1 MEQCRKAGK
10 SHWYHETQSSMSS
23 QTTLP
28 LMPEAAYVNDRFLLD
43 LAISETALVPFE
55 SWLNPARQLANILFP
70 PTVINDRLHT
80 FSAYERM
87 STALTAAQVFGVQ
100 RLCRHYAARLA
111 PLPGPDA
118 SRESNQRLAQITQYA
133 RQLAGS
139 PSVINTRARE
149 QLAEVG
155 LTAWDT
161 VLINQI
167 IGFIG
172 FQARV
177 SAVFQAFCRLP
188 VRELPGLE
196 MQRFA
201 GAVSFQNPQATWRP
215 AASLVEYPAAHAK
228 VRRQYS
234 PSQCQMLAP
243 VLLRDPSSFAL
254 LERILTSTIRTA
266 SPPSLLPL
274 ITLLT
279 SRINGSAS
287 CFNEQATQPGAWH
300 RAVVTL
306 RLEEDDIARWERQHS
321 VEPALTQAI
330 QWLTRAPDRFS
341 AVHFS
346 PLLNRGGSSEQVIN
360 MLGWCSVCGW
370 LNRLKIALGETH

>member
-10 SHWYHETQSSMSS
+10 SHWYHETQSTMSS
-23 QTTLP
+23 QTTLS

-43 LAISETALVPFE
+43 LAVSETVLAPFE
-55 SWLNPARQLANILFP
+55 SWLKPARQLADILFP
-70 PTVINDRLHT
+70 RTVFNDRLHT

-155 LTAWDT
+155 LTARDT

-167 IGFIG
+167 IGFVG

-177 SAVFQAFCRLP
+177 AAIFQAFFRLP
-188 VRELPGLE
+188 VRELPGQE

-201 GAVSFQNPQATWRP
+201 GAVPFQNPQATWRP
-215 AASLVEYPAAHAK
+215 ADSLVEYPPAHTK

-234 PSQCQMLAP
+234 SSQCQKMAP

-254 LERILTSTIRTA
+254 LERILTSTLLTA
-266 SPPSLLPL
+266 SPRSLLPL

-279 SRINGSAS
+279 SRINGSAA
-287 CFNEQATQPGAWH
+287 CFNEQAAQPGEWR
-300 RAVVTL
+300 RAVITL
-306 RLEEDDIARWERQHS
+306 RLEDDDIARWEL
-321 VEPALTQAI
+321 EPALTQAI

-341 AVHFS
+341 AAHFS
-346 PLLNRGGSSEQVIN
+346 PLLTRVGSSEQAIN
-360 MLGWCSVCGW
+360 MLGWCGVCGW
-370 LNRLKIALGETH
+370 LNRLKIALGETY

>member
-10 SHWYHETQSSMSS
+10 SHWYHETQSTMSS
-23 QTTLP
+23 QTTLS

-43 LAISETALVPFE
+43 LAVSETALAPFE
-55 SWLNPARQLANILFP
+55 SWLKPARQLADILFP
-70 PTVINDRLHT
+70 RTVFNDRLHT

-133 RQLAGS
+133 LQLAGS

-155 LTAWDT
+155 LTARDT

-167 IGFIG
+167 IGFVG

-177 SAVFQAFCRLP
+177 AAIFQAFCRLP
-188 VRELPGLE
+188 VRELPGQE

-201 GAVSFQNPQATWRP
+201 RAARFQNPQATWRP
-215 AASLVEYPAAHAK
+215 ADSLVEYPPAHTK

-234 PSQCQMLAP
+234 SSQCQMMAP
-243 VLLRDPSSFAL
+243 VLMRDPSSFAL
-254 LERILTSTIRTA
+254 LERILTSTLHTA
-266 SPPSLLPL
+266 SPPSLLPF
-274 ITLLT
+274 ISLLT
-279 SRINGSAS
+279 SRINGSAA
-287 CFNEQATQPGAWH
+287 CFNEQAAQPGEWR
-300 RAVVTL
+300 RAVITL
-306 RLEEDDIARWERQHS
+306 RLEDDDIARWEL
-321 VEPALTQAI
+321 EPALTQAI

-341 AVHFS
+341 AAHFF
-346 PLLNRGGSSEQVIN
+346 PLLNRVGSSEQAIN
-360 MLGWCSVCGW
+360 MLGWCGVCGW
-370 LNRLKIALGETH
+370 LNRLKIALGETY

>member
-10 SHWYHETQSSMSS
+10 SHWYHETQSTMSS
-23 QTTLP
+23 QTTLS

-43 LAISETALVPFE
+43 LAVSETALAPFE
-55 SWLNPARQLANILFP
+55 SWLKPARQLADILFP
-70 PTVINDRLHT
+70 RTVFNDRLHT

-155 LTAWDT
+155 LTARDT

-167 IGFIG
+167 IGFVG

-177 SAVFQAFCRLP
+177 AAIFQAFCRLP
-188 VRELPGLE
+188 VRELPGQE

-201 GAVSFQNPQATWRP
+201 RAARFQNPQATWRP
-215 AASLVEYPAAHAK
+215 ADSLVEYPPAHTK

-234 PSQCQMLAP
+234 SSQCQMMAP
-243 VLLRDPSSFAL
+243 VLMRDPSSFAL
-254 LERILTSTIRTA
+254 LERILTSTLHTA
-266 SPPSLLPL
+266 SPPSLLPF
-274 ITLLT
+274 ISLLT
-279 SRINGSAS
+279 SRINDSAA
-287 CFNEQATQPGAWH
+287 CFNEQAAQPGEWR
-300 RAVVTL
+300 RAVITL
-306 RLEEDDIARWERQHS
+306 RLEDDDIARWEL
-321 VEPALTQAI
+321 EPALTQAI

-341 AVHFS
+341 AAHFF
-346 PLLNRGGSSEQVIN
+346 PLLNRVGSSEQAIN
-360 MLGWCSVCGW
+360 MLGWCGVCGW
-370 LNRLKIALGETH
+370 LNRLKIALGETY

>member
-10 SHWYHETQSSMSS
+10 SHWYHETQSTMSS
-23 QTTLP
+23 QAPLS

-43 LAISETALVPFE
+43 LAVAETALTPFE
-55 SWLNPARQLANILFP
+55 SWLKPARQLADVLFP
-70 PTVINDRLHT
+70 RTVLNDRLHT

-100 RLCRHYAARLA
+100 RLCRYYAARLA

-155 LTAWDT
+155 LTARDT

-177 SAVFQAFCRLP
+177 AAIFQAFCRLP
-188 VRELPGLE
+188 VRELPGQE

-201 GAVSFQNPQATWRP
+201 RAARFQNPQTTWQP
-215 AASLVEYPAAHAK
+215 AASLVEYPPAHTK
-228 VRRQYS
+228 VQRQYS
-234 PSQCQMLAP
+234 SSQCQMMAP
-243 VLLRDPSSFAL
+243 VLMRDPSSFAL
-254 LERILTSTIRTA
+254 LERILTSTLHTA

-279 SRINGSAS
+279 SRINGSAA
-287 CFNEQATQPGAWH
+287 CFNEQSTQPGAWR
-300 RAVVTL
+300 RAVITL
-306 RLEEDDIARWERQHS
+306 RQEDDDIARWEL
-321 VEPALTQAI
+321 EPALTQAI

-341 AVHFS
+341 AAHFF
-346 PLLNRGGSSEQVIN
+346 PLLTRGVSSEQAIN
-360 MLGWCSVCGW
+360 MLGWCGVCGW
-370 LNRLKIALGETH
+370 LNRLKIALGETY

>member
-10 SHWYHETQSSMSS
+10 SHWYHETQSTMSS
-23 QTTLP
+23 QTTLS

-43 LAISETALVPFE
+43 LAVSETALAPFE
-55 SWLNPARQLANILFP
+55 SWLKPARQLADILFP
-70 PTVINDRLHT
+70 RTVFNDRLHT

-100 RLCRHYAARLA
+100 RLCRYYAARLA

-155 LTAWDT
+155 LTAQDT

-167 IGFIG
+167 IGFVG

-177 SAVFQAFCRLP
+177 AAIFQAFCRQP
-188 VRELPGLE
+188 VRELPGQE

-201 GAVSFQNPQATWRP
+201 RAARFQNPQATWRP
-215 AASLVEYPAAHAK
+215 ADSLVEYPPAHTK

-234 PSQCQMLAP
+234 SSQCQMMAP
-243 VLLRDPSSFAL
+243 VLMRDPSSFAL
-254 LERILTSTIRTA
+254 LERILTSTLHTA
-266 SPPSLLPL
+266 SPPSLLPF
-274 ITLLT
+274 ITLLS
-279 SRINGSAS
+279 SRINGSAA
-287 CFNEQATQPGAWH
+287 CFNEQAAQPGEWR
-300 RAVVTL
+300 RAVITL
-306 RLEEDDIARWERQHS
+306 RLEDDDIARWEL
-321 VEPALTQAI
+321 EPALTQAI

-341 AVHFS
+341 AAHFS
-346 PLLNRGGSSEQVIN
+346 PLLNRVGSSEQAIN
-360 MLGWCSVCGW
+360 MLGWCGVCGW
-370 LNRLKIALGETH
+370 LNRLKIALGETY

>member
-10 SHWYHETQSSMSS
+10 SHWYHETQSTMSS
-23 QTTLP
+23 QTTLS

-43 LAISETALVPFE
+43 LAVSETALAPFE
-55 SWLNPARQLANILFP
+55 SWLKPARQLADILFP
-70 PTVINDRLHT
+70 RTVFNDRLHT

-155 LTAWDT
+155 LTARDT

-167 IGFIG
+167 IGFVG

-177 SAVFQAFCRLP
+177 AAIFQAFCRLP
-188 VRELPGLE
+188 VRELPGQE

-201 GAVSFQNPQATWRP
+201 RAALFQNPQATWRP
-215 AASLVEYPAAHAK
+215 ADSLVEYPPAHTK

-234 PSQCQMLAP
+234 SSQCQKMAP
-243 VLLRDPSSFAL
+243 ILLRDPSSFAL
-254 LERILTSTIRTA
+254 LERILTSTLHTA

-279 SRINGSAS
+279 SRINGSAA
-287 CFNEQATQPGAWH
+287 CFNEQAAQPGEWR
-300 RAVVTL
+300 RAVITL
-306 RLEEDDIARWERQHS
+306 RQEDDDIARWEL
-321 VEPALTQAI
+321 EPALTQAI
-330 QWLTRAPDRFS
+330 QWLVRAPDRFS
-341 AVHFS
+341 AAHFS
-346 PLLNRGGSSEQVIN
+346 PLLNRVGSSEQAIN
-360 MLGWCSVCGW
+360 MLGWCGVCGW
-370 LNRLKIALGETH
+370 LNRLKIALGETY

>member
-10 SHWYHETQSSMSS
+10 SHWYHETQSTMSS
-23 QTTLP
+23 QTTLS
-28 LMPEAAYVNDRFLLD
+28 LLPEAAYVNDRFLLD
-43 LAISETALVPFE
+43 LAVSETALAPFE
-55 SWLNPARQLANILFP
+55 SWLKPARQLADILFP
-70 PTVINDRLHT
+70 RTVFNDRLHT

-155 LTAWDT
+155 LTARDT

-167 IGFIG
+167 IGFVG

-177 SAVFQAFCRLP
+177 AAIFQAFCRLP
-188 VRELPGLE
+188 VRELPGQE
-196 MQRFA
+196 MQLFA
-201 GAVSFQNPQATWRP
+201 RAARFQNPQATWRP
-215 AASLVEYPAAHAK
+215 ADSLVEYPPAHTK

-234 PSQCQMLAP
+234 SSQCQMMAP
-243 VLLRDPSSFAL
+243 VLMRDPSSFAL
-254 LERILTSTIRTA
+254 LERILTSTLHTA
-266 SPPSLLPL
+266 SPPSLLPF
-274 ITLLT
+274 ISLLT
-279 SRINGSAS
+279 SRINGSAA
-287 CFNEQATQPGAWH
+287 CFNEQAAQPGEWR
-300 RAVVTL
+300 RAVITL
-306 RLEEDDIARWERQHS
+306 RLEDDDIARWEL
-321 VEPALTQAI
+321 EPALTQAI

-341 AVHFS
+341 AAHFS
-346 PLLNRGGSSEQVIN
+346 PLLNRVGSSEQAIN
-360 MLGWCSVCGW
+360 MLGWCGVCGW
-370 LNRLKIALGETH
+370 LNRLKIALGETY

>member
-10 SHWYHETQSSMSS
+10 SHWYHETQSTMSS
-23 QTTLP
+23 QTTLS
-28 LMPEAAYVNDRFLLD
+28 LLPEAAYVNDRFLLD
-43 LAISETALVPFE
+43 LAVSETALAPFE
-55 SWLNPARQLANILFP
+55 SWLKPARQLADILFP
-70 PTVINDRLHT
+70 RTVFNDRLHT

-155 LTAWDT
+155 LTARDT

-167 IGFIG
+167 IGFVG

-177 SAVFQAFCRLP
+177 AAIFQAFCRLP
-188 VRELPGLE
+188 VRELPGQE

-201 GAVSFQNPQATWRP
+201 RAARFQNPQATWRP
-215 AASLVEYPAAHAK
+215 ADSLVEYPPAHTK

-234 PSQCQMLAP
+234 SSQCQMMAP
-243 VLLRDPSSFAL
+243 VLMRDPSSFAL
-254 LERILTSTIRTA
+254 LERILTSTLHTA
-266 SPPSLLPL
+266 SPPSLLPF
-274 ITLLT
+274 ISLLT
-279 SRINGSAS
+279 SRINGSAA
-287 CFNEQATQPGAWH
+287 CFNEQAAQPGEWR
-300 RAVVTL
+300 RAVITL
-306 RLEEDDIARWERQHS
+306 RLEDDDIARWEL
-321 VEPALTQAI
+321 EPALTQAI

-341 AVHFS
+341 AAHFS
-346 PLLNRGGSSEQVIN
+346 PLLTRVGSSEQAIN
-360 MLGWCSVCGW
+360 MLGWCGVCGW
-370 LNRLKIALGETH
+370 LNRLKIALGETY

>member
-10 SHWYHETQSSMSS
+10 SHWYHETQSTMSS
-23 QTTLP
+23 QTTLS

-43 LAISETALVPFE
+43 LAVSETALAPFE
-55 SWLNPARQLANILFP
+55 SWLKPARQLADILFP
-70 PTVINDRLHT
+70 RTVFNDRLHT

-155 LTAWDT
+155 LTARDT

-167 IGFIG
+167 IGFVG

-177 SAVFQAFCRLP
+177 AAIFQAFCRLP
-188 VRELPGLE
+188 VRELPGQE

-201 GAVSFQNPQATWRP
+201 RAARFQNPQATWRP
-215 AASLVEYPAAHAK
+215 ADSLVEYPPAHTK

-234 PSQCQMLAP
+234 SSQCQMMAP
-243 VLLRDPSSFAL
+243 VLMHDPSSFAL
-254 LERILTSTIRTA
+254 LERILTSTLHTA
-266 SPPSLLPL
+266 SPPFFTSIYHAPHITYQRQRRLL
-274 ITLLT
+274 
-279 SRINGSAS
+279 
-287 CFNEQATQPGAWH
+287 
-300 RAVVTL
+300 
-306 RLEEDDIARWERQHS
+306 
-321 VEPALTQAI
+321 
-330 QWLTRAPDRFS
+330 
-341 AVHFS
+341 
-346 PLLNRGGSSEQVIN
+346 
-360 MLGWCSVCGW
+360 
-370 LNRLKIALGETH
+370 

>member
-10 SHWYHETQSSMSS
+10 SHWYHETQSTMSS
-23 QTTLP
+23 QTTLS
-28 LMPEAAYVNDRFLLD
+28 LLPEAAYVNDRFLLD
-43 LAISETALVPFE
+43 LAVSETALAPFE
-55 SWLNPARQLANILFP
+55 SWLKPARQLADILFP
-70 PTVINDRLHT
+70 RTVFNDRLHT

-155 LTAWDT
+155 LTAQDT

-167 IGFIG
+167 IGFVG

-177 SAVFQAFCRLP
+177 AAIFQAFCRLP
-188 VRELPGLE
+188 VRELPGQE

-201 GAVSFQNPQATWRP
+201 RAARFQNPQATWRP
-215 AASLVEYPAAHAK
+215 ADSLVEYPPAHTK

-234 PSQCQMLAP
+234 SSQCQMMAP
-243 VLLRDPSSFAL
+243 VLIRDPSSFAL
-254 LERILTSTIRTA
+254 LERILTSTLHTA
-266 SPPSLLPL
+266 SPPSLLPF

-279 SRINGSAS
+279 SRINGSAA
-287 CFNEQATQPGAWH
+287 CFNEQAAQPGEWR
-300 RAVVTL
+300 RAVITL
-306 RLEEDDIARWERQHS
+306 RLEDDIARWEL
-321 VEPALTQAI
+321 EPALTQAI

-341 AVHFS
+341 AAHFS
-346 PLLNRGGSSEQVIN
+346 SLLNRVGSSEQAIN
-360 MLGWCSVCGW
+360 MLGWCGVCGW
-370 LNRLKIALGETH
+370 LNRLKIALGETY

>member
-10 SHWYHETQSSMSS
+10 SHWYHETQSTMSL
-23 QTTLP
+23 QTTLS

-43 LAISETALVPFE
+43 LAVSETALAPFE
-55 SWLNPARQLANILFP
+55 SWLKPARQLADILFP
-70 PTVINDRLHT
+70 RTVLNDRLHT

-87 STALTAAQVFGVQ
+87 STALTAAQAFGVQ

-155 LTAWDT
+155 LTARDT

-167 IGFIG
+167 IGFVG

-177 SAVFQAFCRLP
+177 AAIFQAFCRLP
-188 VRELPGLE
+188 VRELPGQE

-201 GAVSFQNPQATWRP
+201 RAALFQNPQATWRP
-215 AASLVEYPAAHAK
+215 ADSLVEYPPAHTKA
-228 VRRQYS
+228 RRQYS
-234 PSQCQMLAP
+234 SSQCQMMAP
-243 VLLRDPSSFAL
+243 VLLHDPSSFAL
-254 LERILTSTIRTA
+254 LERILTSTLHPA

-279 SRINGSAS
+279 SRINGSAA
-287 CFNEQATQPGAWH
+287 CFNEQAAQPGEWH
-300 RAVVTL
+300 RAVITL
-306 RLEEDDIARWERQHS
+306 RLEDDDIARWEL
-321 VEPALTQAI
+321 EPALTQAI

-341 AVHFS
+341 AAHFS
-346 PLLNRGGSSEQVIN
+346 PLLTRVGSSEQAIN
-360 MLGWCSVCGW
+360 MLGWCGVCGW
-370 LNRLKIALGETH
+370 LNRLKIALGETY

>member
-10 SHWYHETQSSMSS
+10 SHWYHETQSTMSS
-23 QTTLP
+23 QTTLS

-43 LAISETALVPFE
+43 LAVSETALAPFE
-55 SWLNPARQLANILFP
+55 SWLKPARQLANILFP
-70 PTVINDRLHT
+70 RTVLNDRLHT

-155 LTAWDT
+155 LTARDT

-167 IGFIG
+167 IGFVG

-177 SAVFQAFCRLP
+177 AAIFQAFCRLP
-188 VRELPGLE
+188 VRELPGQE

-201 GAVSFQNPQATWRP
+201 RAALFQNPQATWRP
-215 AASLVEYPAAHAK
+215 ADSLVEYPPAHTK

-234 PSQCQMLAP
+234 SSQCQKMAP

-254 LERILTSTIRTA
+254 LERILTSTLLTA

-279 SRINGSAS
+279 SRINGSAA
-287 CFNEQATQPGAWH
+287 CFNEQAAQPGEWR
-300 RAVVTL
+300 RAVITL
-306 RLEEDDIARWERQHS
+306 RLEDDDIARWEL
-321 VEPALTQAI
+321 EPALTQAI
-330 QWLTRAPDRFS
+330 QWLVRAPDRFS
-341 AVHFS
+341 AAHFS
-346 PLLNRGGSSEQVIN
+346 PLLTRVGSSEQAIN
-360 MLGWCSVCGW
+360 MLGWCGVCGW
-370 LNRLKIALGETH
+370 LNRLKIALGETY

>member
-10 SHWYHETQSSMSS
+10 SHWYHETQSTMSS
-23 QTTLP
+23 QTTLS
-28 LMPEAAYVNDRFLLD
+28 LLPEAAYVNDRFLLD
-43 LAISETALVPFE
+43 LAVSETALAPFE
-55 SWLNPARQLANILFP
+55 SWLKPARQLADILFP
-70 PTVINDRLHT
+70 RTVFNDRLHT

-155 LTAWDT
+155 LTARDT

-167 IGFIG
+167 IGFVG

-177 SAVFQAFCRLP
+177 AAIFQAFCRLP
-188 VRELPGLE
+188 VRELPGQE

-201 GAVSFQNPQATWRP
+201 RAARFQNPQATWRP
-215 AASLVEYPAAHAK
+215 ADSLVEYPPAHTK

-234 PSQCQMLAP
+234 SSQYQMMAP
-243 VLLRDPSSFAL
+243 VLMRDPSSFAL
-254 LERILTSTIRTA
+254 LERILTSTLHTA
-266 SPPSLLPL
+266 SPPSLLL
-274 ITLLT
+274 FITLLT
-279 SRINGSAS
+279 SRINGSAA
-287 CFNEQATQPGAWH
+287 CFNEQAAQPGEWR
-300 RAVVTL
+300 RAVITL
-306 RLEEDDIARWERQHS
+306 RLEDDDIARWEL
-321 VEPALTQAI
+321 EPALTQAI

-341 AVHFS
+341 AAHFS
-346 PLLNRGGSSEQVIN
+346 PLLNRVGSSEQAIN
-360 MLGWCSVCGW
+360 MLGWCGVCGW
-370 LNRLKIALGETH
+370 LNRLKIALGETY

>member
-10 SHWYHETQSSMSS
+10 SHWYHETQSTMSS
-23 QTTLP
+23 QTTLS

-43 LAISETALVPFE
+43 LAVSETALAPFE
-55 SWLNPARQLANILFP
+55 SWLKPARQLANILFP
-70 PTVINDRLHT
+70 RTVLNDRLHT

-155 LTAWDT
+155 LTARDT

-167 IGFIG
+167 IGFVG

-177 SAVFQAFCRLP
+177 AAIFQAFFRLP
-188 VRELPGLE
+188 VRELPGQE

-201 GAVSFQNPQATWRP
+201 GAVPFQNPQATWRP
-215 AASLVEYPAAHAK
+215 ADSLVEYPPAHTK

-234 PSQCQMLAP
+234 SSQCQKMAP

-254 LERILTSTIRTA
+254 LERILTSTLLTA

-279 SRINGSAS
+279 SRINGSAA
-287 CFNEQATQPGAWH
+287 CFNEQAAQPGEWR
-300 RAVVTL
+300 RAVITL
-306 RLEEDDIARWERQHS
+306 RLEDDDIARWEL
-321 VEPALTQAI
+321 EPALTQAI

-341 AVHFS
+341 AAHFS
-346 PLLNRGGSSEQVIN
+346 PLLTRVGSSEQAIN
-360 MLGWCSVCGW
+360 MLGWCGVCGW
-370 LNRLKIALGETH
+370 LNRLKIALGETY

>member
-1 MEQCRKAGK
+1 MEQGRKAGK
-10 SHWYHETQSSMSS
+10 SHWYHETQSTMSS
-23 QTTLP
+23 QTTLS
-28 LMPEAAYVNDRFLLD
+28 LMPEATYVNDRFLLD
-43 LAISETALVPFE
+43 LAVSETALAPFE
-55 SWLNPARQLANILFP
+55 SWLKPARQLADILFP
-70 PTVINDRLHT
+70 RTVLNDRLHT

-100 RLCRHYAARLA
+100 RLCRHYAAHLA

-177 SAVFQAFCRLP
+177 AAIFQAFCRLP
-188 VRELPGLE
+188 VRELPGQE

-201 GAVSFQNPQATWRP
+201 RSELFQNPQATWRP
-215 AASLVEYPAAHAK
+215 AASLVEYLPAHAK
-228 VRRQYS
+228 ARRQYS
-234 PSQCQMLAP
+234 SSQCQMLTP
-243 VLLRDPSSFAL
+243 VLMRDPSSFAL
-254 LERILTSTIRTA
+254 LERILTSSLHTA

-279 SRINGSAS
+279 SRINGSAA
-287 CFNEQATQPGAWH
+287 CFNEHASQPGAWH
-300 RAVVTL
+300 HAVITL
-306 RLEEDDIARWERQHS
+306 RQEEDDIARWEL
-321 VEPALTQAI
+321 EPALTQAI

-341 AVHFS
+341 AAHFS
-346 PLLNRGGSSEQVIN
+346 SLLTRGGSSEQAIN
-360 MLGWCSVCGW
+360 MLGWCGVCGW
-370 LNRLKIALGETH
+370 LNRLKIALGETY

>member
-10 SHWYHETQSSMSS
+10 SHWYHETQSTMSS
-23 QTTLP
+23 QPPLS

-43 LAISETALVPFE
+43 LTVSETALTPFE
-55 SWLNPARQLANILFP
+55 SWLKPAHQLADVLFP
-70 PTVINDRLHT
+70 RTVLNDRLHT
-80 FSAYERM
+80 FSTYERM

-100 RLCRHYAARLA
+100 RLCRYYAARLA

-155 LTAWDT
+155 LTARDT

-177 SAVFQAFCRLP
+177 AAIFQAFCRLP
-188 VRELPGLE
+188 VRELPGQE

-201 GAVSFQNPQATWRP
+201 RAARFQNPQTIWRP
-215 AASLVEYPAAHAK
+215 AASLVEYPPAHTK

-234 PSQCQMLAP
+234 SSQCQMMAP
-243 VLLRDPSSFAL
+243 VLMRDPSSFAL
-254 LERILTSTIRTA
+254 LERILTSTLHTA
-266 SPPSLLPL
+266 SPPSLTSTYHAPH
-274 ITLLT
+274 ITYQRQRRLL
-279 SRINGSAS
+279 
-287 CFNEQATQPGAWH
+287 
-300 RAVVTL
+300 
-306 RLEEDDIARWERQHS
+306 
-321 VEPALTQAI
+321 
-330 QWLTRAPDRFS
+330 
-341 AVHFS
+341 
-346 PLLNRGGSSEQVIN
+346 
-360 MLGWCSVCGW
+360 
-370 LNRLKIALGETH
+370 

>member
-10 SHWYHETQSSMSS
+10 SHWYHETQSTMSS
-23 QTTLP
+23 QTTLS

-43 LAISETALVPFE
+43 LVVSETALAPFE
-55 SWLNPARQLANILFP
+55 SWLKPARQLADILFP
-70 PTVINDRLHT
+70 RTVFNDRLHT

-155 LTAWDT
+155 LTARDT

-167 IGFIG
+167 IGFVG

-177 SAVFQAFCRLP
+177 AAIFQAFCRLP
-188 VRELPGLE
+188 VRELPGQE

-201 GAVSFQNPQATWRP
+201 RAARFQNPQATWRP
-215 AASLVEYPAAHAK
+215 ADSLVEYPPAHTK

-234 PSQCQMLAP
+234 SSQCQMMAP
-243 VLLRDPSSFAL
+243 VLMRDPSSFAL
-254 LERILTSTIRTA
+254 LERILTSTLHTA
-266 SPPSLLPL
+266 SPPSLLPF
-274 ITLLT
+274 ISLLT
-279 SRINGSAS
+279 SRINGSAA
-287 CFNEQATQPGAWH
+287 CFNEQAAQPGEWR
-300 RAVVTL
+300 RAVITL
-306 RLEEDDIARWERQHS
+306 RLEDDDIARWEL
-321 VEPALTQAI
+321 EPALTQAI

-341 AVHFS
+341 AAHFS
-346 PLLNRGGSSEQVIN
+346 PLLNRVGSSEQAIN
-360 MLGWCSVCGW
+360 MLGWCGACGW
-370 LNRLKIALGETH
+370 LNRLKIALGETY

>member
-10 SHWYHETQSSMSS
+10 SHWYHETQSTMSS
-23 QTTLP
+23 QTTLS
-28 LMPEAAYVNDRFLLD
+28 LLPEAAYVNDRFLLD
-43 LAISETALVPFE
+43 LAVSETALAPFE
-55 SWLNPARQLANILFP
+55 SWLKPARQLADILFP
-70 PTVINDRLHT
+70 RTVFNDRLHT

-100 RLCRHYAARLA
+100 RLCRYYAARLA

-149 QLAEVG
+149 QLTEVG
-155 LTAWDT
+155 LTAQDT

-167 IGFIG
+167 IGFVG

-177 SAVFQAFCRLP
+177 AAIFQAFCRLP
-188 VRELPGLE
+188 VRELPGQE

-201 GAVSFQNPQATWRP
+201 RAARFQNPQATWRP
-215 AASLVEYPAAHAK
+215 ADSLVEYPPAHTK

-234 PSQCQMLAP
+234 SSQCQMMAP
-243 VLLRDPSSFAL
+243 VLMRDPSSFAL
-254 LERILTSTIRTA
+254 LERILTSTLHTA
-266 SPPSLLPL
+266 SPPSLLPF
-274 ITLLT
+274 ITLLS
-279 SRINGSAS
+279 SRINGSAA
-287 CFNEQATQPGAWH
+287 CFNEQAAQPGEWR
-300 RAVVTL
+300 RAVITL
-306 RLEEDDIARWERQHS
+306 RLEDDDIARWEL
-321 VEPALTQAI
+321 EPALTQAI

-341 AVHFS
+341 AAHFS
-346 PLLNRGGSSEQVIN
+346 PLLNRVGSSEQAIN
-360 MLGWCSVCGW
+360 MLGWCGVCGW
-370 LNRLKIALGETH
+370 LNRLKIALGETY

>member
-10 SHWYHETQSSMSS
+10 SHWYHETQSTMSS
-23 QTTLP
+23 QTTLS

-43 LAISETALVPFE
+43 LAVSETALAPFE
-55 SWLNPARQLANILFP
+55 SWLKPARQLADILFP
-70 PTVINDRLHT
+70 RTVFNDRLHT

-155 LTAWDT
+155 LTARDT

-167 IGFIG
+167 IGFVG

-177 SAVFQAFCRLP
+177 AAIFQAFCRLP
-188 VRELPGLE
+188 VRELPGQE

-201 GAVSFQNPQATWRP
+201 RAARFQNPQATWRP
-215 AASLVEYPAAHAK
+215 ADSLVEYPPAHTK

-234 PSQCQMLAP
+234 SSQCQMMAP
-243 VLLRDPSSFAL
+243 VLMRDPSSFAL
-254 LERILTSTIRTA
+254 LERILTSTLHTA
-266 SPPSLLPL
+266 SPPSLLPF
-274 ITLLT
+274 ISLLT
-279 SRINGSAS
+279 SRINGSAA
-287 CFNEQATQPGAWH
+287 CFNEQAAQLGEWR
-300 RAVVTL
+300 RAVITL
-306 RLEEDDIARWERQHS
+306 RLEDDDIARWEL
-321 VEPALTQAI
+321 EPALTQAI

-341 AVHFS
+341 AAHFS
-346 PLLNRGGSSEQVIN
+346 PLLNRVGSSEQAIN
-360 MLGWCSVCGW
+360 MLGWCGVCGW
-370 LNRLKIALGETH
+370 LNRLKIALGETY

>member
-10 SHWYHETQSSMSS
+10 SHWYHETQSTMSS
-23 QTTLP
+23 QTTLL

-43 LAISETALVPFE
+43 LAVSETALAPFE
-55 SWLNPARQLANILFP
+55 SWLKPARQLADILFP
-70 PTVINDRLHT
+70 RTVFNDRLHT

-100 RLCRHYAARLA
+100 RLCRYYAARLA

-155 LTAWDT
+155 LTARDT

-167 IGFIG
+167 IGFVG

-177 SAVFQAFCRLP
+177 AAIFQAFCRLP
-188 VRELPGLE
+188 VRELPGQE

-201 GAVSFQNPQATWRP
+201 RAARFQNPQATWRP
-215 AASLVEYPAAHAK
+215 ADSLVEYPPAHTK

-234 PSQCQMLAP
+234 SSQCQMMAP
-243 VLLRDPSSFAL
+243 VLIRDPSSFAL
-254 LERILTSTIRTA
+254 LERILTSTLHTA
-266 SPPSLLPL
+266 SPPSLLPF
-274 ITLLT
+274 ISLLT
-279 SRINGSAS
+279 SRINGSAA
-287 CFNEQATQPGAWH
+287 CFNEQAAQPGEWR
-300 RAVVTL
+300 RAVITL
-306 RLEEDDIARWERQHS
+306 RLEDDIARWEL
-321 VEPALTQAI
+321 EPALTQAI

-341 AVHFS
+341 AAHFS
-346 PLLNRGGSSEQVIN
+346 SLLNRVGSSEQAIN
-360 MLGWCSVCGW
+360 MLGWCGVCGW
-370 LNRLKIALGETH
+370 LNRLKIALGETY

>member
-10 SHWYHETQSSMSS
+10 SHWYHETQSTMSS
-23 QTTLP
+23 QTPLS

-43 LAISETALVPFE
+43 LTVSETALTPFE
-55 SWLNPARQLANILFP
+55 SWLKPARQLTDVLFP
-70 PTVINDRLHT
+70 RTVLNDRLHT

-100 RLCRHYAARLA
+100 RLCRYYAARLA

-155 LTAWDT
+155 LTTRDT

-177 SAVFQAFCRLP
+177 AAIFQAFCRLP
-188 VRELPGLE
+188 VRELPGQE

-201 GAVSFQNPQATWRP
+201 RAARFQNPQTTWQP
-215 AASLVEYPAAHAK
+215 AASLVEYPPAHTK
-228 VRRQYS
+228 VQRQYS
-234 PSQCQMLAP
+234 SSQCQMMAP
-243 VLLRDPSSFAL
+243 VLILDPSSFAL
-254 LERILTSTIRTA
+254 LERILTSTLHTS

-279 SRINGSAS
+279 SRINGSAA
-287 CFNEQATQPGAWH
+287 CFNEQATQPGAWR
-300 RAVVTL
+300 RAVITL
-306 RLEEDDIARWERQHS
+306 RQEDDDIARWEL
-321 VEPALTQAI
+321 EPALTQAI

-341 AVHFS
+341 AAHFF
-346 PLLNRGGSSEQVIN
+346 PLLTRGVSSEQAIN
-360 MLGWCSVCGW
+360 MLGWCGVCGW
-370 LNRLKIALGETH
+370 LNRLKIALGETY

>member
-10 SHWYHETQSSMSS
+10 SHWYHETQSTMSS
-23 QTTLP
+23 QTTLS

-43 LAISETALVPFE
+43 LAVSETALAPFE
-55 SWLNPARQLANILFP
+55 SWLKPARQLADILFP
-70 PTVINDRLHT
+70 RTVFNDRLHT

-100 RLCRHYAARLA
+100 RLCRYYAARLA

-155 LTAWDT
+155 LTARDT

-167 IGFIG
+167 IGFVG

-177 SAVFQAFCRLP
+177 AAIFQAFCRLP
-188 VRELPGLE
+188 VRELPGQD

-201 GAVSFQNPQATWRP
+201 RAARFQNPQATWRP
-215 AASLVEYPAAHAK
+215 ADSLVEYPPAHTK

-234 PSQCQMLAP
+234 SSQCQMMAP
-243 VLLRDPSSFAL
+243 VLMRDPSSFAL
-254 LERILTSTIRTA
+254 LERILTSTLHTA
-266 SPPSLLPL
+266 SPPSLLPF
-274 ITLLT
+274 ISLLT
-279 SRINGSAS
+279 SRINGSAA
-287 CFNEQATQPGAWH
+287 CFNEQAAQPGEWH
-300 RAVVTL
+300 RAVITL
-306 RLEEDDIARWERQHS
+306 RLEDDDIARWEL
-321 VEPALTQAI
+321 EPALTQAI

-341 AVHFS
+341 AAHFS
-346 PLLNRGGSSEQVIN
+346 PLLNRVGSSEQAIN
-360 MLGWCSVCGW
+360 MLGWCGVCGW
-370 LNRLKIALGETH
+370 LNRLKIALGETY

>member
-10 SHWYHETQSSMSS
+10 SHWYHETQSTMSS
-23 QTTLP
+23 QTTLS

-43 LAISETALVPFE
+43 LAVSETALAPFE
-55 SWLNPARQLANILFP
+55 SWLKPARQLADILFP
-70 PTVINDRLHT
+70 RTVFNDRLHT

-155 LTAWDT
+155 LTARDT

-167 IGFIG
+167 IGFVG

-177 SAVFQAFCRLP
+177 AAIFQAFCRQP
-188 VRELPGLE
+188 VRELPGQE

-201 GAVSFQNPQATWRP
+201 RAARFQNPQATWRP
-215 AASLVEYPAAHAK
+215 ADSLVEYPPAHTK

-234 PSQCQMLAP
+234 SSQCQMMAP
-243 VLLRDPSSFAL
+243 VLMRDPSSFAL
-254 LERILTSTIRTA
+254 LERILTSTLHTA
-266 SPPSLLPL
+266 SPPSLLPF
-274 ITLLT
+274 ITLLS
-279 SRINGSAS
+279 SRINGSAA
-287 CFNEQATQPGAWH
+287 CFNEQAAQPGEWR
-300 RAVVTL
+300 RAVITL
-306 RLEEDDIARWERQHS
+306 RLEDDDIARWEL
-321 VEPALTQAI
+321 EPALTQAI

-341 AVHFS
+341 AAHFS
-346 PLLNRGGSSEQVIN
+346 PLLNRVGSSEQAIN
-360 MLGWCSVCGW
+360 MLGWCGVCGW
-370 LNRLKIALGETH
+370 LNRLKIALGETY

>member
-10 SHWYHETQSSMSS
+10 SHWYHETQSTMSS
-23 QTTLP
+23 QTTLS

-43 LAISETALVPFE
+43 LAVSETALAPFE
-55 SWLNPARQLANILFP
+55 SWLKPARQLADILFP
-70 PTVINDRLHT
+70 RTVFNDRLHT

-155 LTAWDT
+155 LTARDT

-167 IGFIG
+167 IGFVG

-177 SAVFQAFCRLP
+177 AAIFQAFCRLP
-188 VRELPGLE
+188 VRELPGQE

-201 GAVSFQNPQATWRP
+201 RAARFQNPQATWRP
-215 AASLVEYPAAHAK
+215 ADSLVEYPPAHTK

-234 PSQCQMLAP
+234 SSQCQMMAP
-243 VLLRDPSSFAL
+243 VLMRDPSSFAL
-254 LERILTSTIRTA
+254 LERILTSTLHTA
-266 SPPSLLPL
+266 SPPSLLL
-274 ITLLT
+274 FITLLT
-279 SRINGSAS
+279 SRINGSAA
-287 CFNEQATQPGAWH
+287 CFNEQAAQPGEWR
-300 RAVVTL
+300 RAVITL
-306 RLEEDDIARWERQHS
+306 RLEDDDIARWEL
-321 VEPALTQAI
+321 EPALTQAI

-341 AVHFS
+341 AAHFS
-346 PLLNRGGSSEQVIN
+346 PLLNRVGSSEQAIN
-360 MLGWCSVCGW
+360 MLGWCGVCGW
-370 LNRLKIALGETH
+370 LNRLKIALGETY

>member
-10 SHWYHETQSSMSS
+10 SHWYHETQSTMSS
-23 QTTLP
+23 QTTLL

-43 LAISETALVPFE
+43 LAVSETALAPFE
-55 SWLNPARQLANILFP
+55 SWLKPARQLADILFP
-70 PTVINDRLHT
+70 RTVFNDRLHT

-100 RLCRHYAARLA
+100 RLCRYYAARLA

-155 LTAWDT
+155 LTARDT

-167 IGFIG
+167 IGFVG

-177 SAVFQAFCRLP
+177 AAIFQAFCRLP
-188 VRELPGLE
+188 VRELPGQE

-201 GAVSFQNPQATWRP
+201 RAARFQNPQATWRP
-215 AASLVEYPAAHAK
+215 ADSLVEYPPAHTK

-234 PSQCQMLAP
+234 SSQCQMMAP
-243 VLLRDPSSFAL
+243 VLMRDPSSFAL
-254 LERILTSTIRTA
+254 LERILTSTLHTA
-266 SPPSLLPL
+266 SPPSLLPF
-274 ITLLT
+274 ISLLT
-279 SRINGSAS
+279 SRINGSAA
-287 CFNEQATQPGAWH
+287 CFNEQAAQPGEWR
-300 RAVVTL
+300 RAVITL
-306 RLEEDDIARWERQHS
+306 RLEDDDIARWEL
-321 VEPALTQAI
+321 EPALTQAI

-341 AVHFS
+341 AAHFS
-346 PLLNRGGSSEQVIN
+346 PLLNRVGSSEQAIN
-360 MLGWCSVCGW
+360 MLGWCGVCGW
-370 LNRLKIALGETH
+370 LNRLKIALGETY

>member
-10 SHWYHETQSSMSS
+10 SHWYHETQSTMSS
-23 QTTLP
+23 QTTLS
-28 LMPEAAYVNDRFLLD
+28 LMPEAAYVKDRFLLD
-43 LAISETALVPFE
+43 LAVSETALAPFE
-55 SWLNPARQLANILFP
+55 SWLKPARQLADILFP
-70 PTVINDRLHT
+70 RTVFNDRLHT

-155 LTAWDT
+155 LTARDT

-167 IGFIG
+167 IGFVG

-177 SAVFQAFCRLP
+177 AAIFQAFCRLP
-188 VRELPGLE
+188 VRELPGQE

-201 GAVSFQNPQATWRP
+201 RAARFQNPQATWRP
-215 AASLVEYPAAHAK
+215 ADSLVEYPPAHTK

-234 PSQCQMLAP
+234 SSQCQMMAP
-243 VLLRDPSSFAL
+243 VLMHDPSSFAL
-254 LERILTSTIRTA
+254 LERILTSTLHTA
-266 SPPSLLPL
+266 SPPSLLPF

-279 SRINGSAS
+279 SRINGSAA
-287 CFNEQATQPGAWH
+287 CFNEQAAQPGEWR
-300 RAVVTL
+300 RAVITL
-306 RLEEDDIARWERQHS
+306 RLEDDTARWEL
-321 VEPALTQAI
+321 EPALTQAI

-341 AVHFS
+341 AAHFPRYS
-346 PLLNRGGSSEQVIN
+346 IGWAHRSRPLI
-360 MLGWCSVCGW
+360 C
-370 LNRLKIALGETH
+370 

>member
-10 SHWYHETQSSMSS
+10 SHWYHETQSTMSS
-23 QTTLP
+23 QTTLS

-43 LAISETALVPFE
+43 LAVSETALAPFE
-55 SWLNPARQLANILFP
+55 SWLKPARQLANILFP
-70 PTVINDRLHT
+70 RTVLNDRLHT

-155 LTAWDT
+155 LTARDT

-167 IGFIG
+167 IGFVG

-177 SAVFQAFCRLP
+177 AAIFQAFFRLP
-188 VRELPGLE
+188 VRELPGQE

-201 GAVSFQNPQATWRP
+201 RAALFQNPQATWRP
-215 AASLVEYPAAHAK
+215 ADSLVEYPPAHTK

-234 PSQCQMLAP
+234 SSQCQKMAP

-254 LERILTSTIRTA
+254 LERILTSTLLTA

-279 SRINGSAS
+279 SRINGSAA
-287 CFNEQATQPGAWH
+287 CFNEQAAQPGEWR
-300 RAVVTL
+300 RAVITL
-306 RLEEDDIARWERQHS
+306 RLEDDDIARWEL
-321 VEPALTQAI
+321 EPALTQAI
-330 QWLTRAPDRFS
+330 QWLVRAPDRFS
-341 AVHFS
+341 AAHFS
-346 PLLNRGGSSEQVIN
+346 PLLTRVGSSEQAIN
-360 MLGWCSVCGW
+360 MLGWCGVCGW
-370 LNRLKIALGETH
+370 LNRLKIALGETY

>member
-10 SHWYHETQSSMSS
+10 SHWYHETQSTMSS
-23 QTTLP
+23 QTTLS

-43 LAISETALVPFE
+43 LAVSETALAPFE
-55 SWLNPARQLANILFP
+55 SWLKPARQLADILFP
-70 PTVINDRLHT
+70 RTVFNDRLHT

-155 LTAWDT
+155 LTARDT

-167 IGFIG
+167 IGFVG

-177 SAVFQAFCRLP
+177 AAIFQAFCRLP
-188 VRELPGLE
+188 VRELPGQE

-201 GAVSFQNPQATWRP
+201 RAARFQNPQATWRP
-215 AASLVEYPAAHAK
+215 ADSLVEYPPAHTK

-234 PSQCQMLAP
+234 SSQCQMMAP
-243 VLLRDPSSFAL
+243 VLMRDPSSFAL
-254 LERILTSTIRTA
+254 LERILTSTLHTA
-266 SPPSLLPL
+266 SPPSLLPF
-274 ITLLT
+274 ISLLT
-279 SRINGSAS
+279 SRINGSAA
-287 CFNEQATQPGAWH
+287 CFNEQAAQPGEWR
-300 RAVVTL
+300 RAVITL
-306 RLEEDDIARWERQHS
+306 RLEDDDIARWEL
-321 VEPALTQAI
+321 EPALTQAI
-330 QWLTRAPDRFS
+330 QWLTRAPARFS
-341 AVHFS
+341 AAHFS
-346 PLLNRGGSSEQVIN
+346 PLLNRVGSSEQAIN
-360 MLGWCSVCGW
+360 MLGWCGVCGW
-370 LNRLKIALGETH
+370 LNRLKIALGETY

>member
-10 SHWYHETQSSMSS
+10 SHWYHETQSTMSS
-23 QTTLP
+23 QPPLS

-43 LAISETALVPFE
+43 LTVSE
-55 SWLNPARQLANILFP
+55 
-70 PTVINDRLHT
+70 
-80 FSAYERM
+80 
-87 STALTAAQVFGVQ
+87 TALTAAQVFGVQ
-100 RLCRHYAARLA
+100 RLCCHYAARLA

-149 QLAEVG
+149 QLTEVG
-155 LTAWDT
+155 LTARDT

-177 SAVFQAFCRLP
+177 AAIFQAFCRLP
-188 VRELPGLE
+188 VRELPGQE

-201 GAVSFQNPQATWRP
+201 RAARFQNPQTTWRP
-215 AASLVEYPAAHAK
+215 AASLVEYPPAHTK

-234 PSQCQMLAP
+234 SSQCQIMAP
-243 VLLRDPSSFAL
+243 VLMRDPSSFAL
-254 LERILTSTIRTA
+254 LERILTSTLHTA
-266 SPPSLLPL
+266 SPPFLLPL
-274 ITLLT
+274 IT
-279 SRINGSAS
+279 RINGSAA
-287 CFNEQATQPGAWH
+287 CFNEQATQPGAWR
-300 RAVVTL
+300 RAVITL
-306 RLEEDDIARWERQHS
+306 RQEDDDIARWEL
-321 VEPALTQAI
+321 EPALTQAI

-341 AVHFS
+341 AAHFF
-346 PLLNRGGSSEQVIN
+346 PLLTRGVSSEQAIN
-360 MLGWCSVCGW
+360 MLGWCGVCGW
-370 LNRLKIALGETH
+370 LNRLKIALGETY

>member
-10 SHWYHETQSSMSS
+10 SHWYHETQSTMSS
-23 QTTLP
+23 QTTLS

-43 LAISETALVPFE
+43 LAVSETALAPFE
-55 SWLNPARQLANILFP
+55 SWLKPARQLANILFP
-70 PTVINDRLHT
+70 RTVLNDRLHT

-155 LTAWDT
+155 LTARDT

-167 IGFIG
+167 IGFVG

-177 SAVFQAFCRLP
+177 AAIFQAFCRLP
-188 VRELPGLE
+188 VRELPGQE

-201 GAVSFQNPQATWRP
+201 RAALFQNPQATWRP
-215 AASLVEYPAAHAK
+215 ADSLVEYPPAHTK

-234 PSQCQMLAP
+234 SSQCQKIAP

-254 LERILTSTIRTA
+254 LERILTSTLLTA

-279 SRINGSAS
+279 SRINGSAA
-287 CFNEQATQPGAWH
+287 CFNEQAAQPGEWR
-300 RAVVTL
+300 RAVITL
-306 RLEEDDIARWERQHS
+306 RLEDDDIARWEL
-321 VEPALTQAI
+321 EPALTQAI
-330 QWLTRAPDRFS
+330 QWLVRAPDRFS
-341 AVHFS
+341 AAHFS
-346 PLLNRGGSSEQVIN
+346 PLLTRVGSSEQAIN
-360 MLGWCSVCGW
+360 MLGWCGVCGW
-370 LNRLKIALGETH
+370 LNRLKIALGETY

>member
-10 SHWYHETQSSMSS
+10 SHWYHETQSTMSS
-23 QTTLP
+23 QTTLS
-28 LMPEAAYVNDRFLLD
+28 LMPEAVYVNDRFLLD
-43 LAISETALVPFE
+43 LAVSETALAPFE
-55 SWLNPARQLANILFP
+55 SWLKPARQLADILFP
-70 PTVINDRLHT
+70 RTVFNDRLHT
-80 FSAYERM
+80 FSVYERM

-155 LTAWDT
+155 LTAQDT

-167 IGFIG
+167 IGFVG

-177 SAVFQAFCRLP
+177 AAIFQAFCRLP
-188 VRELPGLE
+188 VRELPGQE

-201 GAVSFQNPQATWRP
+201 RAARFQNPQATWRP
-215 AASLVEYPAAHAK
+215 ADSLVEYPPAHTK

-234 PSQCQMLAP
+234 SSQCQMMAP
-243 VLLRDPSSFAL
+243 VLMRDPSSFAL
-254 LERILTSTIRTA
+254 LERILTSTLHTA
-266 SPPSLLPL
+266 SPPSLLPF
-274 ITLLT
+274 ISLLT
-279 SRINGSAS
+279 SRINGSAA
-287 CFNEQATQPGAWH
+287 CFNEQAAQLGEWR
-300 RAVVTL
+300 RAVITL
-306 RLEEDDIARWERQHS
+306 RLEDDDIARWEL
-321 VEPALTQAI
+321 EPALTQAI

-341 AVHFS
+341 AAHFS
-346 PLLNRGGSSEQVIN
+346 LLLNRVGSSEQAIN
-360 MLGWCSVCGW
+360 MLGWCGVCGW
-370 LNRLKIALGETH
+370 LNRLKIALGETY

>member
-10 SHWYHETQSSMSS
+10 SHWYHETQSTMSS
-23 QTTLP
+23 QTTLS

-43 LAISETALVPFE
+43 LAVSETALAPFE
-55 SWLNPARQLANILFP
+55 SWLKPARQLANILFP
-70 PTVINDRLHT
+70 RTVLNDRLHT

-155 LTAWDT
+155 LTARDT

-167 IGFIG
+167 IGFVG

-177 SAVFQAFCRLP
+177 AAIFQAFCRLP
-188 VRELPGLE
+188 VRELPGQE

-201 GAVSFQNPQATWRP
+201 RAALFQNPQATWRP
-215 AASLVEYPAAHAK
+215 ADSLVEYPPAHTK

-234 PSQCQMLAP
+234 SSQCQKMAP

-254 LERILTSTIRTA
+254 LERILTSTLLTA
-266 SPPSLLPL
+266 SPRSLLPL

-279 SRINGSAS
+279 SRINGSAA
-287 CFNEQATQPGAWH
+287 CFNEQAAQPGEWR
-300 RAVVTL
+300 RAVITL
-306 RLEEDDIARWERQHS
+306 RLEDDDIARWEL
-321 VEPALTQAI
+321 EPALTQAI
-330 QWLTRAPDRFS
+330 QWLVRAPDRFS
-341 AVHFS
+341 AAHFS
-346 PLLNRGGSSEQVIN
+346 PLLTRVGSSEQAIN
-360 MLGWCSVCGW
+360 MLGWCGVCGW
-370 LNRLKIALGETH
+370 LNRLKIALGETY

>member
-10 SHWYHETQSSMSS
+10 SHWYHETQSTMSS
-23 QTTLP
+23 QTTLL

-43 LAISETALVPFE
+43 LAVSETALAPFE
-55 SWLNPARQLANILFP
+55 SWLKPARQLADILFP
-70 PTVINDRLHT
+70 RTVFNDRLHT

-100 RLCRHYAARLA
+100 RLCRYYAARLA

-155 LTAWDT
+155 LTARDT

-167 IGFIG
+167 IGFVG

-177 SAVFQAFCRLP
+177 AAIFQAFCRLP
-188 VRELPGLE
+188 VRELPGQE

-201 GAVSFQNPQATWRP
+201 RAARFQNPQATWRP
-215 AASLVEYPAAHAK
+215 ADSLVEYPPAHTK

-234 PSQCQMLAP
+234 SSQCQMMAP
-243 VLLRDPSSFAL
+243 VLMRDPSSFAL
-254 LERILTSTIRTA
+254 LERILTSTLHTA
-266 SPPSLLPL
+266 SPPSLLPF
-274 ITLLT
+274 ISLLT
-279 SRINGSAS
+279 SRINGSAA
-287 CFNEQATQPGAWH
+287 CFNEQAAQPGEWR
-300 RAVVTL
+300 RAVITL
-306 RLEEDDIARWERQHS
+306 RLEDDDIARWEL
-321 VEPALTQAI
+321 EPALTQAI

-341 AVHFS
+341 AAHFS
-346 PLLNRGGSSEQVIN
+346 LLLNRVGSSEQAIN
-360 MLGWCSVCGW
+360 MLGWCGVCGW
-370 LNRLKIALGETH
+370 LNRLKIALGETY

>member
-10 SHWYHETQSSMSS
+10 SHWYHETQSTMSS
-23 QTTLP
+23 QTTLS

-43 LAISETALVPFE
+43 LAVSETALAPFE
-55 SWLNPARQLANILFP
+55 SWLKPARQLADILFP
-70 PTVINDRLHT
+70 RTVFNDRLHT

-155 LTAWDT
+155 LTAQDT

-167 IGFIG
+167 IGFVG

-177 SAVFQAFCRLP
+177 AAIFQAFCRLP
-188 VRELPGLE
+188 VRELPGQE

-201 GAVSFQNPQATWRP
+201 RAARFQNPQATWRP
-215 AASLVEYPAAHAK
+215 ADSLVEYPPAHTK

-234 PSQCQMLAP
+234 SSQCQMMAP
-243 VLLRDPSSFAL
+243 VLIRDPSSFAL
-254 LERILTSTIRTA
+254 LERILTSTLHTA
-266 SPPSLLPL
+266 SPPSLLPF
-274 ITLLT
+274 ISLLT
-279 SRINGSAS
+279 SRINGSAA
-287 CFNEQATQPGAWH
+287 CFNEQAAQPGEWR
-300 RAVVTL
+300 RAVITL
-306 RLEEDDIARWERQHS
+306 RLEDDDIARWEL
-321 VEPALTQAI
+321 EPALTQAI

-341 AVHFS
+341 AAHFS
-346 PLLNRGGSSEQVIN
+346 LLLNRVGSSEQAIN
-360 MLGWCSVCGW
+360 VLGWCGVCGW
-370 LNRLKIALGETH
+370 LNRLKIALGETY